1 MRTIFNVEN
10 APSGDGLRSGLSSFS
25 QNLNWLGADLS
36 SMPTNDFTDLS
47 EIRLDEIS
55 RTVFINGEYLE
66 LSRQE
71 FALLQTFTENA
82 DRVLSRQELKQML
95 YGEEND
101 INSNVLEVYIHSLR
115 KKLGHDFIRTIRGI
129 GYVVRLAKNS

>member
-1 MRTIFNVEN
+1 MRTLFHIEN
-10 APSGDGLRSGLSSFS
+10 APSGDGLRSGLSCFS

-36 SMPTNDFTDLS
+36 TADTIDAVDLS
-47 EIRLDEIS
+47 EIRLDAAS
-55 RTVFINGEYLE
+55 RTVFINDEYLE

-82 DRVLSRQELKQML
+82 DRVLSRQELKKML
-95 YGEEND
+95 YGEDHD

-115 KKLGHDFIRTIRGI
+115 KKLGHDFIRTIRGV
-129 GYVVRLAKNS
+129 GYVVRMSKTP